1 MENEMT
7 FKDIMND
14 LLQAV
19 ADKNEEEFDK
29 VLDAKAQ
36 EYGLSDEDLKELNE
50 VEVLLSKI
58 DGKAEE
64 MKRAKEGGTSKSDF
78 LSSEL
83 KRLAEG
89 KTEEEK
95 LALAEAFTNTLS
107 TQRTTDQ

>member
-1 MENEMT
+1 MT

-19 ADKNEEEFDK
+19 ANTNEEEFDK
-29 VLDAKAQ
+29 VLEVKAQ
-36 EYGLSDEDLKELNE
+36 EYGLNDEDMKELKEVDE
-50 VEVLLSKI
+50 LLSKI
-58 DGKAEE
+58 DSKAEE
-64 MKRAKEGGTSKSDF
+64 MKKAKENGTSKNEF

-89 KTEEEK
+89 KTEKEQ